1 MAGMIEA
8 HAHLAYAPRG
18 AGLLYAVL
26 WFAQGR
32 DVYGWYV
39 GMRDGVDEASYFML
53 PRYLG
58 HGPDVLYRSVEDDL
72 HGRWMEVDERGCESE
87 LPHLPPVPQ
96 ALCHE
101 LSRLQDE
108 FVSNWLFFQ
117 GDPGSET
124 EAQALNAKG
133 LPVRHVNIRASRL
146 GKLQTNPVVWRYDAP
161 GTDLKVL
168 EVLSRRWPLDEHLP
182 H

>member
-1 MAGMIEA
+1 MSHMIEA

-18 AGLLYAVL
+18 AGMLYAVL

-39 GMRDGVDEASYFML
+39 GTRDGVDEASYFML
-53 PRYLG
+53 PGYRG
-58 HGPDVLYRSVEDDL
+58 PGPDVLYRSLEDDL
-72 HGRWMEVDERGCESE
+72 YGRWVEVDERRHESE
-87 LPHLPPVPQ
+87 LPHPPPVPP

-117 GDPGSET
+117 GDPGSEA
-124 EAQALNAKG
+124 EAQSLNAKG
-133 LPVRHVNIRASRL
+133 LPVRHANIRASHL
-146 GKLQTNPVVWRYDAP
+146 GKLQMNPVVWRYDAP
-161 GTDLKVL
+161 GADLKVL
-168 EVLSRRWPLDEHLP
+168 ELLSRRWPLDEHPL